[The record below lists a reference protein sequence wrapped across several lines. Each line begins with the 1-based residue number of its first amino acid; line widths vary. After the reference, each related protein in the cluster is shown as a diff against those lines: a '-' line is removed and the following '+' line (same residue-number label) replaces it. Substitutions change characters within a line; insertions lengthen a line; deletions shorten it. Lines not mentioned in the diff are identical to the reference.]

1 MSFCYTIIML
11 NITLSPMPSDD
22 VSLEVIED
30 EIATLSAL
38 IGAATHRLICLI
50 GEVDRKDGWADP
62 LDPRGFRSCAH
73 WLSWRVGLSPGT
85 ARNYVR
91 IARALPD
98 LALISDAFATGEVS
112 YSKVRA
118 IIPIATPDNE
128 EMLLDWARAGTAS
141 QVERLVREFRRADPD
156 RENDRAV
163 VQEESR
169 YLTTWF
175 DNDGMLVVR
184 GRLSPEQGAL
194 LLKASEVS
202 GDELWADARVPAGT
216 PGDVAVT
223 GNQLRA
229 DALARVAER
238 ALACDAAQA
247 SSSDRYQVVV
257 HVDAEVLAEPAV
269 DGRCHLED
277 GPALAPETVRR
288 LACDSTLSVMHHGP
302 DGALTA
308 GRKTRAISAPLRRAL
323 KARDGTRCAFPGCQC
338 RGRDAHHVQAWAKG
352 GPTVLHN
359 LATLCRAHHT
369 LMHEG
374 GYRIEPLAGGR
385 FRFLRPDGR
394 EVLAAPTVGPV
405 DPDPVSVLATD
416 WLPPDLSVTP
426 DTGRATWDGEP
437 VDYEWSVALLCQ

>member
-1 MSFCYTIIML
+1 MSFCYRIIML
-11 NITLSPMPSDD
+11 NKTLSPVSSDD

-38 IGAATHRLICLI
+38 IGAATYRLICLI
-50 GEVDRKDGWADP
+50 GEVDRRDGWADP

-73 WLSWRVGLSPGT
+73 WLSWRVGMSRGT
-85 ARNYVR
+85 ARNYIR

-98 LALISDAFATGEVS
+98 LALISAAFAAGEVS

-128 EMLLDWARAGTAS
+128 EMLLDWAREGTAS

-163 VQEESR
+163 VQEDSR

-175 DNDGMLVVR
+175 DSDGMLVVR

-194 LLKASEVS
+194 LLKALEVS
-202 GDELWADARVPAGT
+202 GDELTAAARVPAGT
-216 PGDVAVT
+216 SDAAAVAPAPISEPRIT

-247 SSSDRYQVVV
+247 SSSDRFQVVV
-257 HVDAEVLAEPAV
+257 HVDAEVLADPAA

-302 DGALTA
+302 DGELTA

-338 RGRDAHHVQAWAKG
+338 RGRDAHHIQAWAKG
-352 GPTVLHN
+352 GPTVLQN

-369 LMHEG
+369 LVHEG

-405 DPDPVSVLATD
+405 APDPVSVLATD

-426 DTGRATWDGEP
+426 DTGRAT
-437 VDYEWSVALLCQ
+437 